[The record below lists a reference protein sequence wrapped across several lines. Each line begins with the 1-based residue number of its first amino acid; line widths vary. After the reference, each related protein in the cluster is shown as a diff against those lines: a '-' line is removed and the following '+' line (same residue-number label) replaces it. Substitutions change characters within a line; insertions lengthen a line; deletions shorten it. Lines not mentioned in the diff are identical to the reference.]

1 MTRVALPL
9 TSLPIVQRAGRFIF
23 ADRGF
28 ETQYRGA
35 FHAVHLHDYRGRMK
49 LAGSE
54 VALAPGDITLSPAW
68 LASGYDLPA
77 SGWHWVVHFA
87 ISVGGDTVVIP
98 GHVRGAG
105 AARERFAAITTFQ
118 ARGDALG
125 LAQAAAALQAL
136 LLWLADR
143 DRPAADP
150 ATRAAAVI
158 DERFAEPLSVAAIA
172 QAARVSPAHL
182 ARVFRQRFGVTVPH
196 RLLQRRVEHARYL
209 LESTDLPMWRIAER
223 VGIADA
229 QQFNKTVRR
238 LLGASPSAIR
248 ATSGGAVVDPD
259 R

>member
-1 MTRVALPL
+1 
-9 TSLPIVQRAGRFIF
+9 VQRAGRFVL

-35 FHAVHLHDYRGRMK
+35 FHAVHLHDYQGRMR
-49 LAGSE
+49 LVGSDL
-54 VALAPGDITLSPAW
+54 ALAPGDVTLSPAG
-68 LASGYDLPA
+68 LASGYDLPVP
-77 SGWHWVVHFA
+77 GRHWVVHFA
-87 ISVGGDTVVIP
+87 TSAGGDTVAIP
-98 GHVRGAG
+98 GHVRDPG

-125 LAQAAAALQAL
+125 RAQAAALQAL

-143 DRPAADP
+143 DRPAGDP

-158 DERFAEPLSVAAIA
+158 DERFAEPLTVAAIA

-229 QQFNKTVRR
+229 QHFNKTVRR
-238 LLGASPSAIR
+238 LLGTSPSAIR
-248 ATSGGAVVDPD
+248 GTSGGAVVDPD